1 MPTPIP
7 LPTVASVKAGPQPP
21 KIPTGRELY
30 DALMSHIEP
39 ELVTEVAKTIEEKY
53 KNETPEQHALRMK
66 RYDLAFERYEEA
78 YREYMATLDAQVT
91 RYRRE
96 AFAHTELSDRSAE
109 ESVLNQLGNFFQHAT
124 T

>member
-7 LPTVASVKAGPQPP
+7 PPQPP
-21 KIPTGRELY
+21 TVPTGRELY

-39 ELVTEVAKTIEEKY
+39 ELVTEYAKTLDEHY
-53 KNETPEQHALRMK
+53 KNETPENHTQRMK

-91 RYRRE
+91 RYRKQ
-96 AFAHTELSDRSAE
+96 AFSHTESQDRFAE
-109 ESVLNQLGNFFQHAT
+109 ESVLDQLGNFFQHAT
-124 T
+124 L